1 MRILQ
6 SLSAAAITAALI
18 FGASPAG
25 AQTEDKTEVSP
36 TGKGITGGVLLGGE
50 VVMLFEAAL
59 KVKKPWAYALGGLA
73 GGIAG
78 GVGGYYIEQSDDD
91 GKISIYM
98 LAGGMALA
106 IPTTVAVLSAS
117 AYEPPADATEDRRPS
132 DEPVAEP
139 PQPGAAPPPPPG
151 AQGARKT
158 SPRRL
163 ARRPAE
169 APVLYAPS
177 PPALVGWSPRA
188 VTLGVP
194 AVEVRNAYSR
204 AELMQFGV
212 KQATE
217 VRVPV
222 MSFVF

>member
-1 MRILQ
+1 MRTLHM
-6 SLSAAAITAALI
+6 LPAAAIAASLAL
-18 FGASPAG
+18 GASPAR
-25 AQTEDKTEVSP
+25 AQSEDKTEASP
-36 TGKGITGGVLLGGE
+36 TGKGITGGVLLGAE
-50 VVMLFEAAL
+50 AVMLVEAAM
-59 KVKKPWAYALGGLA
+59 KVKKPWAYAIGGIA

-78 GVGGYYIEQSDDD
+78 GVGGYFAEDSGDA
-91 GKISIYM
+91 KLSIYL

-106 IPTTVAVLSAS
+106 IPTTVAVLSAA
-117 AYEPPADATEDRRPS
+117 AYEPPADVTEDRRPT

-139 PQPGAAPPPPPG
+139 PQPGAPPPPAG
-151 AQGARKT
+151 AGGAKR
-158 SPRRL
+158 SEPRRV
-163 ARRPAE
+163 AKRPAE
-169 APVLYAPS
+169 PAALYPAA
-177 PPALVGWSPRA
+177 PPALVGLSPRA
-188 VTLGVP
+188 LTLGVP

>member
-1 MRILQ
+1 MRILHM
-6 SLSAAAITAALI
+6 LPAAAIAASLAL
-18 FGASPAG
+18 GANPAR
-25 AQTEDKTEVSP
+25 AQSEDKTEASP
-36 TGKGITGGVLLGGE
+36 TGKGITGGVLLGAE
-50 VVMLFEAAL
+50 AVMLVEAAM
-59 KVKKPWAYALGGLA
+59 KVKKPWAYAIGGIA

-78 GVGGYYIEQSDDD
+78 GVGGYFAEDSGDA
-91 GKISIYM
+91 KLSIYL

-106 IPTTVAVLSAS
+106 IPTTVAVLSAA
-117 AYEPPADATEDRRPS
+117 AYEPPADVTEDRRPA

-139 PQPGAAPPPPPG
+139 PQPGAPPPPPQG
-151 AQGARKT
+151 AQGAKR
-158 SPRRL
+158 SEPRRV
-163 ARRPAE
+163 AKRPAE
-169 APVLYAPS
+169 PAVLYPAV
-177 PPALVGWSPRA
+177 PPALVGLSPRA
-188 VTLGVP
+188 LTLGVP